1 MADQKEAV
9 KERKL
14 GKQPGSSHSDDP
26 PLRALR
32 RRLAP
37 HVVEMAR
44 NDTTALAPGILHE
57 DVSFYLDPDRY
68 EREYRRLFRETP
80 LVACLSSQLP
90 EPGSFRTFD
99 DAGVPMLLTRGK
111 DGKVRAFLN
120 ICLHRGARVVRSECG
135 KASRFTCRFHGWT
148 YDPTGKAI
156 GVPEEQYFG
165 GEIDGNKQLVACPA
179 EERHGLVFV
188 VATPGSTMDL
198 DAHLGGIAEDLAI
211 IGLETVE
218 VTHADDLHV
227 EANWKYGLDT
237 FFETYHLNSLHRETF
252 RGLFSPI
259 CVFDTFGPHHRFTFA
274 PLTLSEWVSMAPHE
288 WQVDLIP
295 LQYFIFP
302 NTIVSVGST
311 SPTGSTVNVHQIF
324 PQAPGKFI
332 SKLTYGAMG
341 GVRSPE
347 HRAEIEVA
355 YTTSRSALINDDYSV
370 TGESHPGLPALPAGT
385 TLPVG
390 RQEIGVQNFHRNVR
404 QLVP

>member
-1 MADQKEAV
+1 MADQNEVV
-9 KERKL
+9 KERSRREK
-14 GKQPGSSHSDDP
+14 GGAEP

-37 HVVEMAR
+37 GIVEFAR
-44 NDTTALAPGILHE
+44 AGETALAPGVLHE
-57 DVSFYLDPDRY
+57 EVAFYLDEERY
-68 EREYRRLFRETP
+68 VREYRTLFREMP

-99 DAGVPMLLTRGK
+99 EAGVPMLLTRGK

-120 ICLHRGARVVRSECG
+120 ICLHRGARIVRSDCG
-135 KASRFTCRFHGWT
+135 KANRFTCRFHGWT
-148 YDPTGKAI
+148 YDATGKTI
-156 GVPEEQYFG
+156 GVPEEHYFG
-165 GEIDGNKQLVACPA
+165 DEIAANKQLVACPA

-188 VATPGSTMDL
+188 QASPGGTMDL
-198 DAHLGGIAEDLAI
+198 DAHLGDLAEDLAI

-274 PLTLSEWVSMAPHE
+274 PLTLSEWVEMAPGD

-302 NTIVSVGST
+302 NTIISVGST
-311 SPTGSTVNVHQIF
+311 SRTGSTVNIHQIF
-324 PQAPGKFI
+324 PQSSGKFI

-355 YTTSRSALINDDYSV
+355 YTTSRAALINDDYSV
-370 TGESHPGLPALPAGT
+370 TGESHPGLPALPPGT

-390 RQEIGVQNFHRNVR
+390 RQELGVQNFHRNVR